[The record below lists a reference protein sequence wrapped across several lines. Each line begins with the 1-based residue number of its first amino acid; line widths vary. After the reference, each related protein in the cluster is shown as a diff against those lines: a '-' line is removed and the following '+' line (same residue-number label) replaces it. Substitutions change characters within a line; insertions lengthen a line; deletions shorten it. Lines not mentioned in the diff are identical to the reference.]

1 MALLQQVAGT
11 IGAVGAWLGLAWLG
25 LDLMLALMRASQ
37 YSGMII
43 ITPSIDL
50 CLQPILSVSAEFG
63 ASVHVLSAPLM
74 SSNLL
79 DCVCC

>member
-11 IGAVGAWLGLAWLG
+11 IGAVGAWLG

-50 CLQPILSVSAEFG
+50 CLQPILFISAEFG
-63 ASVHVLSAPLM
+63 ASVHVLSPPLM

-79 DCVCC
+79 DCVGC